1 MRLSADDQV
10 AYMGFICATGSVLSA
25 WLAHAQLGDAAQPEP
40 ASDMMSSLAPALM
53 FSMLAQSM
61 FWGTGGWTMPGML
74 SEPTPQTPLLGNGDL
89 LEAGAMS
96 DWDDAGGLDFG
107 GEF

>member
-1 MRLSADDQV
+1 
-10 AYMGFICATGSVLSA
+10 MGFICATGSVLSA

-40 ASDMMSSLAPALM
+40 ASDMMSSLVPALM